1 MRQSGDV
8 NGRIASHDLHSVSP
22 EEAECDRRPVG
33 RRSPA
38 WGTCTPSRPKKLNAT
53 ILHLSELQAAYCL
66 HSVSPEEAEC
76 DSLTRTSLIPT
87 PYASTCER
95 SNPRRIRLLA
105 SRGVQHPISLDAAH
119 ASGPWSGRCAGPLA
133 TGRCLRRFAG
143 LPMPPSGGQNVK
155 DVRC

>member
-1 MRQSGDV
+1 MRPEAHVRRALDL
-8 NGRIASHDLHSVSP
+8 APLHSVSP
-22 EEAECDRRPVG
+22 EEAECDDPVAEEVVDV
-33 RRSPA
+33 RVP
-38 WGTCTPSRPKKLNAT
+38 
-53 ILHLSELQAAYCL
+53 L

-76 DSLTRTSLIPT
+76 DGLTRTSLIPT